1 MYYVTALLH
10 PSYVYAAQFFP
21 DTSFERDSRL
31 IIATVCYDR
40 KVRLWQ
46 VDVGGDGVFGN

>member
-1 MYYVTALLH
+1 MYYLTALLH
-10 PSYVYAAQFFP
+10 PSYVYAASFFP

-46 VDVGGDGVFGN
+46 IDVNGDGAFVN